1 MFTDDDFLLSK
12 PTRRESVAV
21 IRIALMAA
29 VGCLML
35 LAALVIQ
42 ARAQPDFRPHGPT
55 AAEQTVTPPEAPHA
69 ARGAAVAPSVP

>member
-1 MFTDDDFLLSK
+1 MLTDDDFLLSR
-12 PTRRESVAV
+12 PTRRESVTV

-42 ARAQPDFRPHGPT
+42 ARAQPDFRPQGPT
-55 AAEQTVTPPEAPHA
+55 SAVHAVQPFDIPQPASGAP
-69 ARGAAVAPSVP
+69 VAPSVP

>member
-1 MFTDDDFLLSK
+1 MFTDDDFLLSR
-12 PTRRESVAV
+12 PTRRESVTV

-42 ARAQPDFRPHGPT
+42 ARAQPDFRPLGPT
-55 AAEQTVTPPEAPHA
+55 GTVHAVQPLHVPLSASGAP
-69 ARGAAVAPSVP
+69 VAPSVP